1 MTINWLLAC
10 DPETVVIKGPN
21 GSGSG
26 GGSLVFAIAMEAFG
40 RDPHEYV
47 KNKRGEAPTHAPLH
61 RRDRKILAVKEF
73 FENRELVK
81 HYQNKI
87 SEFVFG
93 ADDIV
98 KVPYVEV
105 LQILAD
111 TAHANGGRLLTHCV
125 DRDMQALW
133 FSDVYYSTNIFGVNG
148 PFYKSPKIKNWN
160 SLKFLC
166 SRKFFT
172 SPRLNAK
179 FLERY
184 PRTWIDSTLE
194 GLVMTIRDDLSFV
207 QSHRPQDDVDLLIEV
222 LDHVYTSG
230 ISKQDFWDLLNMNH
244 DFYDNK
250 PVTVHSVVS
259 PGSTHFCK
267 VGASVHD
274 P

>member
-1 MTINWLLAC
+1 MTIQWLLAA
-10 DPETVVIKGPN
+10 DPETVVIKGSDGN
-21 GSGSG
+21 VK
-26 GGSLVFAIAMEAFG
+26 GSLVFAIALEAFG

-47 KNKRGEAPTHAPLH
+47 KSKSTVQHAPLH
-61 RRDRKILAVKEF
+61 RKNRKILAVKEF

-81 HYQNKI
+81 YYQNKI

-93 ADDIV
+93 EDDVV

-105 LQILAD
+105 LRTLAD
-111 TAHANGGRLLTHCV
+111 AAHENGGGGRLITHCI

-133 FSDVYYSTNIFGVNG
+133 FSDVYYSTNIFGANG

-184 PRTWIDSTLE
+184 PEMIDSTLE
-194 GLVMTIRDDLSFV
+194 GLVMTIRKDLSFV

-259 PGSTHFCK
+259 PGSTRFCTIGVSDQNSLK
-267 VGASVHD
+267 N
-274 P
+274 